1 MNSTTGKISPTTL
14 VSSLQTLTGLSV
26 DNLNQ
31 GDSAHGSIISGGAM
45 TTITAKSVN
54 KILTGSAADG
64 YTYDFNS
71 TDTGNGNGQ
80 GNNMGGATLAAF
92 AKPIKTAAPGITSVS
107 VGQVDDNSFTAKP
120 AVSRPQD
127 ALWQPLVQRD
137 NRTKDL
143 LFGTPYRKEV
153 KEAFPVS
160 KVSSPSVSLDYETD
174 LSVFEEALQ
183 DVPAT
188 MVPSASLGDETLHD
202 TVGSQERILDRIFSN
217 EVRDNG
223 IQASA
228 VVLGFGLGLLHE
240 HAHARRSRPTSTG
253 KRLA

>member
-1 MNSTTGKISPTTL
+1 AGS
-14 VSSLQTLTGLSV
+14 SSLT
-26 DNLNQ
+26 
-31 GDSAHGSIISGGAM
+31 
-45 TTITAKSVN
+45 VN
-54 KILTGSAADG
+54 HEAALPG
-64 YTYDFNS
+64 V
-71 TDTGNGNGQ
+71 Q
-80 GNNMGGATLAAF
+80 VVLAATYRGEGDPLTPF
-92 AKPIKTAAPGITSVS
+92 VQNLS

-153 KEAFPVS
+153 KEAFPVP
-160 KVSSPSVSLDYETD
+160 KVSRPSVSLDYETD

-202 TVGSQERILDRIFSN
+202 TVGSQERILDRIFSD
-217 EVRDNG
+217 E
-223 IQASA
+223 
-228 VVLGFGLGLLHE
+228 
-240 HAHARRSRPTSTG
+240 
-253 KRLA
+253 